1 MISNTSTR
9 KKIGTMKTM
18 SSLVVG
24 LLCIIL
30 ILSVAY
36 FIKRVNKLID
46 YVLGEDDSLI
56 NLSASDTSYTE
67 LPEYLFVLSVFS
79 KPIHDRLI
87 LGVYSNSDRARE
99 RLNYYKKSFRYPE
112 NYIDYRIDS
121 IPNNLEEDK

>member
-1 MISNTSTR
+1 MV
-9 KKIGTMKTM
+9 GTMKMM

-36 FIKRVNKLID
+36 LIKRVNKLID
-46 YVLGEDDSLI
+46 YVLGNDNPLL
-56 NLSASDTSYTE
+56 NLNFPDTSYTE
-67 LPEYLFVLSVFS
+67 LPDYLFVLSVFS

-87 LGVYSNSDRARE
+87 LGVYSSSDRARE
-99 RLNYYKKSFRYPE
+99 RLNYYKKSFRHPE
-112 NYIDYRIDS
+112 NYTDYRIDS

>member
-1 MISNTSTR
+1 
-9 KKIGTMKTM
+9 M

-99 RLNYYKKSFRYPE
+99 RLNYYKK
-112 NYIDYRIDS
+112 
-121 IPNNLEEDK
+121 